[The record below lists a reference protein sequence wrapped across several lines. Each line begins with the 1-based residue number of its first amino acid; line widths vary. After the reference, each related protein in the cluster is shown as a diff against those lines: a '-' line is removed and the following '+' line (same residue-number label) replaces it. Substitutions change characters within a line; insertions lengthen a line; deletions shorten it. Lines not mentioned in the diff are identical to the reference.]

1 MGKPTFSTSLGIF
14 FFEGLTAMFPVY
26 IEIQKQCKK
35 SEHRLVKETEKK
47 KIA

>member
-14 FFEGLTAMFPVY
+14 FVEGLTAMFPVY

-35 SEHRLVKETEKK
+35 IRTSFGKGNGKK
-47 KIA
+47 